1 MKNKQLVNLILTA
14 LLSALAFVLF
24 LLEFSVMPAA
34 PHLKMD
40 FSDVPALLA
49 GAVLGPIYGVL
60 VELIKNLI
68 ELITKGFGTQMG
80 FGNLMNFL
88 VGCGYVLPF
97 SIIYR
102 VGRKQSGGNSLSAGS
117 SAMRI
122 VFAAMLAIPCIAA
135 IGIAGNYFITPLFFQ
150 YFLNISLKHRE
161 LWANIW
167 YATIVNLIKGAT
179 LTVVAFPGI
188 IGFEAAVKR
197 ALQGRS

>member
-24 LLEFSVMPAA
+24 ILEFSVVPAA

-40 FSDVPALLA
+40 FSDLPALLA

-68 ELITKGFGTQMG
+68 ELITKGFGSQLG

-102 VGRKQSGGNSLSAGS
+102 IGRKQASADKLGAGS

-122 VFAAMLAIPCIAA
+122 VFSAMLAIPSIV
-135 IGIAGNYFITPLFFQ
+135 IVGIVGNYFITPIFFKNFFHFTLTQ
-150 YFLNISLKHRE
+150 RE

-167 YATIVNLIKGAT
+167 YATIINLVKGAS
-179 LTVVAFPGI
+179 LTALAFPGI

-197 ALQGRS
+197 ALHSRS